1 MFKRTFKRNEGLA
14 ARPWLVLGSIAL
26 VTISAACAEST
37 GPDTT
42 GGVDQDTATVLPATG
57 VSEDDLSPSGTVT
70 ETTDGF
76 IVEGSL
82 GIATSDTTTIT
93 FLDADLRVRKDASG
107 NVTSISGTAEIP
119 PPHERIE
126 FEDPVR
132 ANVGFFTGEYLNREG
147 DIGILLNDDTDYF
160 VFDFGLA
167 FQMKHRDGRDRAGRG
182 QARQR
187 EGPRWRAHPDGRR
200 LHGPH
205 VLRLRRP
212 GCHR

>member
-1 MFKRTFKRNEGLA
+1 MFKRIGGIG
-14 ARPWLVLGSIAL
+14 ARPLLVIGTVAL

-57 VSEDDLSPSGTVT
+57 VTEDDLTPSGTVT
-70 ETTDGF
+70 ETSDGF
-76 IVEGSL
+76 TVQGSL
-82 GIATSDTTTIT
+82 GVATSDTSSII
-93 FLDADLRVRKDASG
+93 FVDADLRVRKDANG

-132 ANVGFFTGEYLNREG
+132 ANVGFFKGEYLNREG
-147 DIGILLNDDTDYF
+147 DIGILLNDDIDYF

-167 FQMKHRDGRDRAGRG
+167 FQMNVATG
-182 QARQR
+182 
-187 EGPRWRAHPDGRR
+187 ETGPSP
-200 LHGPH
+200 L
-205 VLRLRRP
+205 
-212 GCHR
+212 